1 VKMAVLDGQA
11 MRDDIVSRLLGGEPD
26 LATSKYLD
34 RISELASMEEAE
46 HQFLID
52 PFDRSVALVFQM
64 FQSNDLD
71 PWDVDLSSF
80 LEMFST
86 RIESSENIDLPTC
99 GRLIRMAWS
108 ILRNQASTLIE
119 KQERVFDFDEEDTWD
134 FEGGW
139 ETDFDDDDY
148 NFSVGVLSGA
158 ADDVLPT
165 IFEGRVHRDE
175 GRPVTL
181 GELLMGLQE
190 AGRLAEEQRTRE
202 RIAKE
207 RREALSTAR
216 EKFKGSLHVED
227 LEGDLERTWYA
238 LRNRAI
244 SDDKTVGLQDV
255 SDELMSMA
263 LDSGVEH
270 GEAKAEA
277 QVTALVSALFLTNR
291 GYTELSQEPGRNGKV
306 TLVPLWDGD
315 ESFSEL
321 TAKLHPGEVTGVRT
335 NE

>member
-1 VKMAVLDGQA
+1 MSVLDGQA

-26 LATSKYLD
+26 LSTSKYLD

-64 FQSNDLD
+64 FQSTDLD

-80 LEMFST
+80 LEMFSS
-86 RIESSENIDLPTC
+86 RIEKSENIDLPTC
-99 GRLIRMAWS
+99 GRLIRMAWA
-108 ILRNQASTLIE
+108 ILRNQASSLIE
-119 KQERVFDFDEEDTWD
+119 KQERALDFEEDDTWD

-139 ETDFDDDDY
+139 ETEFDDEDY

-158 ADDVLPT
+158 ADDVLPS
-165 IFEGRVHRDE
+165 IFEGRVHREE

-202 RIAKE
+202 RIAQE

-216 EKFKGSLHVED
+216 ERFSGSLHIED
-227 LEGDLERTWYA
+227 LEGDLERTWNA
-238 LRNRAI
+238 LRSRSEGQKEAVSLNEV
-244 SDDKTVGLQDV
+244 SEHLMGLAV
-255 SDELMSMA
+255 
-263 LDSGVEH
+263 DSGV
-270 GEAKAEA
+270 GSDEARSEA

-291 GYTELSQEPGRNGKV
+291 GYTEISQEPGRNGKV
-306 TLVPLWDGD
+306 SIAPLWEGED
-315 ESFSEL
+315 SFAEL
-321 TAKLHPGEVTGVRT
+321 TAKLHPGEVGVIT
-335 NE
+335 NEH

>member
-1 VKMAVLDGQA
+1 MSVLDGQA

-26 LATSKYLD
+26 LSTSKYLD

-64 FQSNDLD
+64 FQSTDLD

-80 LEMFST
+80 LEMFSS
-86 RIESSENIDLPTC
+86 RIEKSENIDLPTC
-99 GRLIRMAWS
+99 GRLIRMAWA
-108 ILRNQASTLIE
+108 ILRNQASSLIE
-119 KQERVFDFDEEDTWD
+119 RQERALDFEEDDTWD

-139 ETDFDDDDY
+139 ETEFDDEDY
-148 NFSVGVLSGA
+148 NFSVGVLTGA
-158 ADDVLPT
+158 ADDVLPS
-165 IFEGRVHRDE
+165 IFEGRVHREE

-202 RIAKE
+202 RIAQE

-216 EKFKGSLHVED
+216 ERFSGSLHIED
-227 LEGDLERTWYA
+227 LEGDLERTWNA
-238 LRNRAI
+238 LRSRSEGQKEAVSLNEV
-244 SDDKTVGLQDV
+244 SEHLMGLAV
-255 SDELMSMA
+255 
-263 LDSGVEH
+263 DSGV
-270 GEAKAEA
+270 GPDEARSEA

-291 GYTELSQEPGRNGKV
+291 GYTEISQEPGRNGKV
-306 TLVPLWDGD
+306 SIAPLWEGED
-315 ESFSEL
+315 SFAEL
-321 TAKLHPGEVTGVRT
+321 TAKLHPGEVGVIT
-335 NE
+335 NEQ

>member
-1 VKMAVLDGQA
+1 MAVLDGQA

-108 ILRNQASTLIE
+108 ILRNQAFTLIE

-216 EKFKGSLHVED
+216 ERFKGSLHVED

>member
-1 VKMAVLDGQA
+1 MAVLDGQA

-119 KQERVFDFDEEDTWD
+119 KQERAFDFDEEDTWD

-207 RREALSTAR
+207 RRDALSTAR
-216 EKFKGSLHVED
+216 ERFKGSLHVED

-244 SDDKTVGLQDV
+244 SEDKSVGLQDV
-255 SDELMSMA
+255 SEELMSMA

-306 TLVPLWDGD
+306 TLVPLWDGE

-321 TAKLHPGEVTGVRT
+321 TAKLHPGEVKGVRS

>member
-1 VKMAVLDGQA
+1 MAVLDGQA

-26 LATSKYLD
+26 LSTSKYLD

-64 FQSNDLD
+64 FQSSDLD

-80 LEMFST
+80 LEMFSS

-99 GRLIRMAWS
+99 GRLIRMAWA
-108 ILRNQASTLIE
+108 ILRNQATALIE
-119 KQERVFDFDEEDTWD
+119 KQERALDFEEEDTWD

-139 ETDFDDDDY
+139 ESEFDDEDY

-158 ADDVLPT
+158 ADEVLPS
-165 IFEGRVHRDE
+165 IFEGRVHREE

-202 RIAKE
+202 RIAHE

-216 EKFKGSLHVED
+216 ERFKGSLHVED
-227 LEGDLERTWYA
+227 LEGDLERTWNA
-238 LRNRAI
+238 LRAR
-244 SDDKTVGLQDV
+244 SSSQDKSVALNEVAET
-255 SDELMSMA
+255 LMGVAM
-263 LDSGVEH
+263 DSGVEFD
-270 GEAKAEA
+270 EARSES

-291 GYTELSQEPGRNGKV
+291 GYTEISQEPGRNGKV
-306 TLVPLWDGD
+306 SLVPLWDGD

-321 TAKLHPGEVTGVRT
+321 TARLHPDEVGVIAD
-335 NE
+335 E

>member
-1 VKMAVLDGQA
+1 M
-11 MRDDIVSRLLGGEPD
+11 
-26 LATSKYLD
+26 
-34 RISELASMEEAE
+34 
-46 HQFLID
+46 
-52 PFDRSVALVFQM
+52 
-64 FQSNDLD
+64 
-71 PWDVDLSSF
+71 
-80 LEMFST
+80 
-86 RIESSENIDLPTC
+86 PTC

-119 KQERVFDFDEEDTWD
+119 KQERAFDFDQEDTWD

-158 ADDVLPT
+158 ADEVLPT

-181 GELLMGLQE
+181 GELLMGLQD

-207 RREALSTAR
+207 RRDALSTAR
-216 EKFKGSLHVED
+216 ERFKGSLHVED
-227 LEGDLERTWYA
+227 LEGDLERTWNA

-244 SDDKTVGLQDV
+244 SVNKPVGLQDV
-255 SDELMSMA
+255 SEELMSMA
-263 LDSGVEH
+263 LDSGIEH

-306 TLVPLWDGD
+306 TLVPLWNGE

-321 TAKLHPGEVTGVRT
+321 TAKLHPGEVKGVRSY
-335 NE
+335 E

>member
-1 VKMAVLDGQA
+1 MRCEDGG
-11 MRDDIVSRLLGGEPD
+11 SRWSSNERRYRLKATRGEPD

-34 RISELASMEEAE
+34 RISELAGMEEAE

-119 KQERVFDFDEEDTWD
+119 KQERAFDFDEEDTWD

-216 EKFKGSLHVED
+216 ERFKGSLHVED

-244 SDDKTVGLQDV
+244 SEDKSVGLQDV
-255 SDELMSMA
+255 SEELMSMA

-306 TLVPLWDGD
+306 TLVPLWDGE
-315 ESFSEL
+315 ESFSS
-321 TAKLHPGEVTGVRT
+321 
-335 NE
+335 

>member
-1 VKMAVLDGQA
+1 MAVLDGQA

>member
-1 VKMAVLDGQA
+1 MSVLDGQA

-26 LATSKYLD
+26 LSTNKYLD
-34 RISELASMEEAE
+34 RISELAGMEEAE

-64 FQSNDLD
+64 FQSTDLD

-80 LEMFST
+80 LEMFSS
-86 RIESSENIDLPTC
+86 RIEKSENIDLPTC
-99 GRLIRMAWS
+99 GRLIRMAWA
-108 ILRNQASTLIE
+108 ILRNQASSLIE
-119 KQERVFDFDEEDTWD
+119 KQERALDFEEDDTWD

-139 ETDFDDDDY
+139 ETEFDDEDY

-158 ADDVLPT
+158 ADDVLPS
-165 IFEGRVHRDE
+165 IFEGRVHREE

-202 RIAKE
+202 RIAQE

-216 EKFKGSLHVED
+216 ERFSGSLHIED
-227 LEGDLERTWYA
+227 LEGDLERTWNA
-238 LRNRAI
+238 LRSRSEGQKESVSLNEV
-244 SDDKTVGLQDV
+244 SEHLMGLAV
-255 SDELMSMA
+255 
-263 LDSGVEH
+263 DSGV
-270 GEAKAEA
+270 GPDEARSEA

-291 GYTELSQEPGRNGKV
+291 GYTEISQEPGRNGKV
-306 TLVPLWDGD
+306 SIAPLWEGED
-315 ESFSEL
+315 SFAEL
-321 TAKLHPGEVTGVRT
+321 TAKLHPGEVGVIT
-335 NE
+335 NEQ

>member
-1 VKMAVLDGQA
+1 MSVLDGQA

-26 LATSKYLD
+26 LSTSKYLD
-34 RISELASMEEAE
+34 RISELAGMEEAE

-64 FQSNDLD
+64 FQSTDLD

-80 LEMFST
+80 LEMFSS
-86 RIESSENIDLPTC
+86 RIEKSENIDLPTC
-99 GRLIRMAWS
+99 GRLIRMAWA
-108 ILRNQASTLIE
+108 ILRNQASSLIE
-119 KQERVFDFDEEDTWD
+119 KQERALDFEEDDTWD

-139 ETDFDDDDY
+139 ETEFDDEDY

-158 ADDVLPT
+158 ADDVLPS
-165 IFEGRVHRDE
+165 IFEGRVHREE

-202 RIAKE
+202 RIAQE

-216 EKFKGSLHVED
+216 ERFRGSLHIED
-227 LEGDLERTWYA
+227 LEGDLERTWNA
-238 LRNRAI
+238 LRSRSEGQKNAV
-244 SDDKTVGLQDV
+244 SLSEVSEHLMGLAV
-255 SDELMSMA
+255 
-263 LDSGVEH
+263 DSGV
-270 GEAKAEA
+270 GPDEARSEA

-291 GYTELSQEPGRNGKV
+291 GYTEISQEPGRNGKV
-306 TLVPLWDGD
+306 SIAPLWEGED
-315 ESFSEL
+315 SFAEL
-321 TAKLHPGEVTGVRT
+321 TAKLHPGEVGVIT
-335 NE
+335 NEH

>member
-1 VKMAVLDGQA
+1 MSVLDGQA

-26 LATSKYLD
+26 LSTSKYLD
-34 RISELASMEEAE
+34 RISELAGMEEAE

-64 FQSNDLD
+64 FQSTDLD

-80 LEMFST
+80 LEMFSS
-86 RIESSENIDLPTC
+86 RIEKSENIDLPTC
-99 GRLIRMAWS
+99 GRLIRMAWA
-108 ILRNQASTLIE
+108 ILRNQASSLIE
-119 KQERVFDFDEEDTWD
+119 RQERALDFEEDDTWD

-139 ETDFDDDDY
+139 ETEFDDEDY

-158 ADDVLPT
+158 ADDVLPS
-165 IFEGRVHRDE
+165 IFEGRVHREE

-202 RIAKE
+202 RIAQE

-216 EKFKGSLHVED
+216 ERFSGSLHIED
-227 LEGDLERTWYA
+227 LEGDLERTWNA
-238 LRNRAI
+238 LRTRSEGQKEAVSLNEV
-244 SDDKTVGLQDV
+244 SEHLMGLAV
-255 SDELMSMA
+255 
-263 LDSGVEH
+263 DSGV
-270 GEAKAEA
+270 GPDEARSEA

-291 GYTELSQEPGRNGKV
+291 GYTEISQEPGRNGKV
-306 TLVPLWDGD
+306 SIAPLWEGED
-315 ESFSEL
+315 SFAEL
-321 TAKLHPGEVTGVRT
+321 TAKLHPGEVGVIT
-335 NE
+335 NEQ

>member
-1 VKMAVLDGQA
+1 MAVLDGQA

-34 RISELASMEEAE
+34 RISELAGMEEAE

-86 RIESSENIDLPTC
+86 RIERSENIDLPTC

-119 KQERVFDFDEEDTWD
+119 KQERAFDFDQEDTWD

-158 ADDVLPT
+158 ADEVLPT

-216 EKFKGSLHVED
+216 ERFKGSLHVED

-244 SDDKTVGLQDV
+244 SEDKSVGLQDV
-255 SDELMSMA
+255 SEELMSMA

-306 TLVPLWDGD
+306 TLVPLWDGE

-321 TAKLHPGEVTGVRT
+321 TAKLHPGEVKGVRS

>member
-1 VKMAVLDGQA
+1 MAVLDGQA

-34 RISELASMEEAE
+34 RISELAGLEEAE

-119 KQERVFDFDEEDTWD
+119 KQERAFDFDEEDTWD

-216 EKFKGSLHVED
+216 ERFKGSLHVED

-244 SDDKTVGLQDV
+244 SEDKSVGLQDV
-255 SDELMSMA
+255 SEELMSMA

-306 TLVPLWDGD
+306 TLVPLWDGE

-321 TAKLHPGEVTGVRT
+321 TAKLHPGEVKGVRS

>member
-1 VKMAVLDGQA
+1 MAVLDGQA

-148 NFSVGVLSGA
+148 NFSVGILSGA

-216 EKFKGSLHVED
+216 ERFKGSLHVED

-238 LRNRAI
+238 LRNRAV
-244 SDDKTVGLQDV
+244 SDDKTVGLHDV
-255 SDELMSMA
+255 SEELMSMA
-263 LDSGVEH
+263 LDSGVDH

>member
-1 VKMAVLDGQA
+1 MAVLDGQA

-64 FQSNDLD
+64 FQSTDLD

-80 LEMFST
+80 LEMFSK

-108 ILRNQASTLIE
+108 ILRSQASALIE
-119 KQERVFDFDEEDTWD
+119 KQERAFDFEEEDTWD

-139 ETDFDDDDY
+139 ETDFDDEDY

-158 ADDVLPT
+158 ADNVLPT

-202 RIAKE
+202 RIAQE

-216 EKFKGSLHVED
+216 ERFKGSLHVED

-238 LRNRAI
+238 LKNRSI
-244 SDDKTVGLQDV
+244 SKDESVGLREV
-255 SDELMSMA
+255 SEELMAMA
-263 LDSGVEH
+263 LDSGVEQ
-270 GEAKAEA
+270 GEARAEA

-306 TLVPLWDGD
+306 NLVPLWGGD

-321 TAKLHPGEVTGVRT
+321 TAKLHPEEVKGVRF

>member
-1 VKMAVLDGQA
+1 MTVLDGQA

-34 RISELASMEEAE
+34 RISELAGMEEAE

-86 RIESSENIDLPTC
+86 RIERSENIDLPTC

-119 KQERVFDFDEEDTWD
+119 KQERAFDFDQEDTWD

-139 ETDFDDDDY
+139 ETDFDDDDDY

-158 ADDVLPT
+158 ADEVLPT

-181 GELLMGLQE
+181 GELLMGLQD

-207 RREALSTAR
+207 RRDALSTAR
-216 EKFKGSLHVED
+216 ERFKGSLHVED
-227 LEGDLERTWYA
+227 LEGDLERTWNA

-244 SDDKTVGLQDV
+244 SEDKPVGLQDV
-255 SDELMSMA
+255 SEELMSMA
-263 LDSGVEH
+263 LDSGIEH

-306 TLVPLWDGD
+306 TLVPLWNGE

-321 TAKLHPGEVTGVRT
+321 TAKLHPGEVKGVRSY
-335 NE
+335 E

>member
-1 VKMAVLDGQA
+1 MAVLDGQA

-86 RIESSENIDLPTC
+86 RIQSSENIDLPTC

-119 KQERVFDFDEEDTWD
+119 KQEKAFDFDEEDTWD

-207 RREALSTAR
+207 RRDALSTAR
-216 EKFKGSLHVED
+216 ERFKGSLHVED

-238 LRNRAI
+238 LRIRAD
-244 SDDKTVGLQDV
+244 SEKKSVGLQDV
-255 SDELMSMA
+255 SEELMSMA
-263 LDSGVEH
+263 LDSGVEQ

-306 TLVPLWDGD
+306 TLAPLWDGE

-321 TAKLHPGEVTGVRT
+321 TAKLHPGEVKGVISD
-335 NE
+335 E

>member
-1 VKMAVLDGQA
+1 MAVLDGQA

-34 RISELASMEEAE
+34 RISELAGMEEAE

-119 KQERVFDFDEEDTWD
+119 KQERAFDFDEEDTWD

-216 EKFKGSLHVED
+216 ERFKGSLHVED

-244 SDDKTVGLQDV
+244 SEDKSVGLQDV
-255 SDELMSMA
+255 SEELMSMA

-306 TLVPLWDGD
+306 TLVPLWDGE

-321 TAKLHPGEVTGVRT
+321 TAKLHPGEVKGVRS

>member
-1 VKMAVLDGQA
+1 MSVLDGQA

-26 LATSKYLD
+26 LSTSKYLD
-34 RISELASMEEAE
+34 RISELAGMEEAE

-64 FQSNDLD
+64 FQSTDLD

-80 LEMFST
+80 LEMFSS
-86 RIESSENIDLPTC
+86 RIEKSENIDLPTC
-99 GRLIRMAWS
+99 GRLIRMAWA
-108 ILRNQASTLIE
+108 ILRNQASSLIE
-119 KQERVFDFDEEDTWD
+119 KQERALDFEEDDTWD

-139 ETDFDDDDY
+139 ETEFDDEDY

-158 ADDVLPT
+158 ADDVLPS

-202 RIAKE
+202 RIAQE

-216 EKFKGSLHVED
+216 ERFRGSLHIED
-227 LEGDLERTWYA
+227 LEGDLERTWNA
-238 LRNRAI
+238 LQSRSQGQKEKVSLNEV
-244 SDDKTVGLQDV
+244 SEHLMGLAV
-255 SDELMSMA
+255 
-263 LDSGVEH
+263 DSGV
-270 GEAKAEA
+270 GPDEARSEA

-291 GYTELSQEPGRNGKV
+291 GYTEISQEPGRNGKV
-306 TLVPLWDGD
+306 SIAPLWEGED
-315 ESFSEL
+315 SFAEL
-321 TAKLHPGEVTGVRT
+321 TAKLHPGEVGVIM
-335 NE
+335 NEQ

>member
-1 VKMAVLDGQA
+1 MSVLDGQA

-26 LATSKYLD
+26 LSTSKYLD

-64 FQSNDLD
+64 FQSTDLD

-80 LEMFST
+80 LEMFSS
-86 RIESSENIDLPTC
+86 RIEKSENIDLPTC
-99 GRLIRMAWS
+99 GRLIRMAWA
-108 ILRNQASTLIE
+108 ILRNQASSLIE
-119 KQERVFDFDEEDTWD
+119 RQERALDFEEDDTWD

-139 ETDFDDDDY
+139 ETEFDDEDY

-158 ADDVLPT
+158 ADDVLPS
-165 IFEGRVHRDE
+165 IFEGRVHREE

-202 RIAKE
+202 RIAQE

-216 EKFKGSLHVED
+216 ERFSGSLHIED
-227 LEGDLERTWYA
+227 LEGDLERTWNA
-238 LRNRAI
+238 LRSRSEGQKEAVSLNEV
-244 SDDKTVGLQDV
+244 SEHLMGLAV
-255 SDELMSMA
+255 
-263 LDSGVEH
+263 DSGVRSD
-270 GEAKAEA
+270 EARSEA

-291 GYTELSQEPGRNGKV
+291 GYTEISQEPGRNGKV
-306 TLVPLWDGD
+306 SIAPLWEGED
-315 ESFSEL
+315 SFAEL
-321 TAKLHPGEVTGVRT
+321 TAKLHPGEVGVIT
-335 NE
+335 NEQ

>member
-1 VKMAVLDGQA
+1 

-26 LATSKYLD
+26 LSTSKYLD
-34 RISELASMEEAE
+34 RISELAGMEEAE

-64 FQSNDLD
+64 FQSTDLD

-80 LEMFST
+80 LEMFSS
-86 RIESSENIDLPTC
+86 RIEKSENIDLPTC
-99 GRLIRMAWS
+99 GRLIRMAWA
-108 ILRNQASTLIE
+108 ILRNQASSLIE
-119 KQERVFDFDEEDTWD
+119 RQERALDFEEDDTWD

-139 ETDFDDDDY
+139 ETEFDDEDY

-158 ADDVLPT
+158 ADDVLPS
-165 IFEGRVHRDE
+165 IFEGRGHREE

-202 RIAKE
+202 RIAQE

-216 EKFKGSLHVED
+216 ERFSGSLHIED
-227 LEGDLERTWYA
+227 LEGDLERTWNA
-238 LRNRAI
+238 LRSRSEVQKEAVSLNEV
-244 SDDKTVGLQDV
+244 SEHLMGLAV
-255 SDELMSMA
+255 
-263 LDSGVEH
+263 DSGV
-270 GEAKAEA
+270 GPDEARSEA

-291 GYTELSQEPGRNGKV
+291 GYTEISQEPGRNGKV
-306 TLVPLWDGD
+306 SIAPLWEGED
-315 ESFSEL
+315 SFAEL
-321 TAKLHPGEVTGVRT
+321 TAKLHPGEVGVIM
-335 NE
+335 NEQ

>member
-1 VKMAVLDGQA
+1 MSVLDGQA

-26 LATSKYLD
+26 LSTSKYLD
-34 RISELASMEEAE
+34 RISELAGMEEAE

-64 FQSNDLD
+64 FQSTDLD

-80 LEMFST
+80 LEMFSS
-86 RIESSENIDLPTC
+86 RIEKSENIDLPTC
-99 GRLIRMAWS
+99 GRLIRMAWA
-108 ILRNQASTLIE
+108 ILRNQASSLIE
-119 KQERVFDFDEEDTWD
+119 KQERALDFEEDDTWD

-139 ETDFDDDDY
+139 ETEFDDEDY

-158 ADDVLPT
+158 ADDVLPS
-165 IFEGRVHRDE
+165 IFEGRVHREE

-202 RIAKE
+202 RIAQE

-216 EKFKGSLHVED
+216 ERFRGSLHIED
-227 LEGDLERTWYA
+227 LEGDLERTWNA
-238 LRNRAI
+238 LRSRSEGQKNAV
-244 SDDKTVGLQDV
+244 SLSEVSEHLMGLAV
-255 SDELMSMA
+255 
-263 LDSGVEH
+263 DSGV
-270 GEAKAEA
+270 GPDEARSEA

-291 GYTELSQEPGRNGKV
+291 GYTEISQEPGRNGKV
-306 TLVPLWDGD
+306 SIAPLWEGED
-315 ESFSEL
+315 SFAEL
-321 TAKLHPGEVTGVRT
+321 TAKLHPGEEG
-335 NE
+335 

>member
-1 VKMAVLDGQA
+1 MSVLDGQA

-26 LATSKYLD
+26 LSTSKYLD
-34 RISELASMEEAE
+34 RISELAGMEEAE

-64 FQSNDLD
+64 FQSTDLD

-80 LEMFST
+80 LEMFSS
-86 RIESSENIDLPTC
+86 RIEKSENIDLPTC
-99 GRLIRMAWS
+99 GRLIRMAWA
-108 ILRNQASTLIE
+108 ILRNQASSLIE
-119 KQERVFDFDEEDTWD
+119 RQERALDFEEDDTWD

-139 ETDFDDDDY
+139 ETEFDDEDY

-158 ADDVLPT
+158 ADDVLPS
-165 IFEGRVHRDE
+165 IFEGRVHREE

-202 RIAKE
+202 RIAQE

-216 EKFKGSLHVED
+216 ERFSGSLHIED
-227 LEGDLERTWYA
+227 LEGDLERTWNA
-238 LRNRAI
+238 LRSRSEGQKEAVSLNEV
-244 SDDKTVGLQDV
+244 SEHLMGLAV
-255 SDELMSMA
+255 
-263 LDSGVEH
+263 DSGV
-270 GEAKAEA
+270 GSDEARSEA

-291 GYTELSQEPGRNGKV
+291 GYTEISQEPGRNGKV
-306 TLVPLWDGD
+306 SIAPLWEGED
-315 ESFSEL
+315 SFAEL
-321 TAKLHPGEVTGVRT
+321 TAKLHPGEVGVIT
-335 NE
+335 NEQ